1 MISFHE
7 KPPRTT
13 MEVFKMLPEGTHCE
27 LINGT
32 IYMSPAPTSRHQ
44 SLIVTLTGQFYNF
57 VNETKSGEVF
67 IGPIDVYLDSQKNA
81 FQPDLIFIGNEK
93 LHIIKEDGIYGAPD
107 LVIEVLSP
115 GTKSFDLTKKK
126 KIYEKSSVKE
136 YWVVDPQTRNAIGF
150 KLSEKKFV
158 EFKKEKG
165 KITSALL
172 CHTFKF

>member
-1 MISFHE
+1 
-7 KPPRTT
+7 
-13 MEVFKMLPEGTHCE
+13 
-27 LINGT
+27 
-32 IYMSPAPTSRHQ
+32 
-44 SLIVTLTGQFYNF
+44 
-57 VNETKSGEVF
+57 
-67 IGPIDVYLDSQKNA
+67 
-81 FQPDLIFIGNEK
+81 LIFIGNEK

-126 KIYEKSSVKE
+126 KIYEKSGVKE

-165 KITSALL
+165 KITSTLL